1 MTRCWI
7 SCNDKRPGISGKAH
21 IPSTALP
28 EIGRRPPVLL
38 RTDLALKQR
47 HGDRAGSSS
56 QRRSVRSYD

>member
-1 MTRCWI
+1 
-7 SCNDKRPGISGKAH
+7 
-21 IPSTALP
+21 LP